1 MNRRIVHSCCI
12 ALLAATAPL
21 AAQQTPPAE
30 DRLARAID
38 DALATAWRSG
48 DFPEGTLVLERPAR
62 ERVELGAVVDLRGAT
77 DRGIAILAITPDSAA
92 ERIGLKVGDRLT
104 AIDDTALAGTS
115 APAQALAQALSDAGR
130 EVRFTIARDGR
141 ELSLAGPVE
150 VRELP
155 AYRLSIAP
163 ITPGDAAGAPA
174 RPPADVSGC
183 GYVSG
188 GARVYGGV
196 LKVKVESVDGK
207 PSGAF
212 ASGPVRVQ
220 AGLRRL
226 VLRPLPQIAVGSAPV
241 VGVSQMPPPPELR
254 RFDGQFPEFEIN
266 VEPGVL
272 YRLGFDPRA
281 EGGGRFFVA
290 ETEERRCP

>member
-1 MNRRIVHSCCI
+1 MNHRIAHRCCI

-21 AAQQTPPAE
+21 AAQPTPQAE

-62 ERVELGAVVDLRGAT
+62 ERVELGAVVDLRAT

-226 VLRPLPQIAVGSAPV
+226 VLRPLPQIAVGSAAV